1 MFTVELYFRFY
12 QRLCLA
18 ESGAQAIIRSMFLTR
33 KSFALPQRGATL
45 VLAAACFAAGL
56 SAGALIAPVAAS
68 RDGERAPPPRAEQ
81 ATTAL
86 RSGHPAEVI
95 RVLDGDTFEARV
107 RIWPGMDVTTRV
119 RLRGIDAPEM
129 RARCENERAKALAAR
144 DALTRILSEGNVG
157 IARIGQDKYG
167 GRVDADV
174 STARTPDVSAALLE
188 RGQGLGL
195 ARRYSGGRRADWCG

>member
-1 MFTVELYFRFY
+1 
-12 QRLCLA
+12 
-18 ESGAQAIIRSMFLTR
+18 MFLTL
-33 KSFALPQRGATL
+33 KSFARPARGATL
-45 VLAAACFAAGL
+45 LLAAACFAAGL
-56 SAGALIAPVAAS
+56 CAGVTILPVAAS
-68 RDGERAPPPRAEQ
+68 RDVERAVVSPRVAP
-81 ATTAL
+81 TAGLL

-129 RARCENERAKALAAR
+129 RARCEDERVQALAAR
-144 DALTRILSEGNVG
+144 EALTRILGEGAVG
-157 IARIGQDKYG
+157 ISRIGQDKYG

-188 RGQGLGL
+188 RGQALGI
-195 ARRYSGGRRADWCG
+195 ARRYSGGRRASWCG